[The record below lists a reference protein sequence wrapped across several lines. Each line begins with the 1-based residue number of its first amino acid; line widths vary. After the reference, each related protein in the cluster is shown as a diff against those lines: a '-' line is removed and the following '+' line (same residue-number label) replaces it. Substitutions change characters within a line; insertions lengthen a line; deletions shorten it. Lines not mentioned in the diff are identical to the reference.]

1 MAPNGLGKRRSTQRT
16 GPQPVQRR
24 GDVAT
29 GLTVRTGRA
38 VDQLALVDP
47 LRCLPSG
54 HELVEGAGA
63 VSGVEGSEQRRQIR
77 RRLADLARQ
86 APTSSGEGVV
96 DGTFDVSWRPTR
108 LGEAMKG
115 RAQALHRNAR

>member
-1 MAPNGLGKRRSTQRT
+1 M
-16 GPQPVQRR
+16 QRR

-29 GLTVRTGRA
+29 GLTVATRA
-38 VDQLALVDP
+38 CVDQLALIRP

-63 VSGVEGSEQRRQIR
+63 LSGVEGSEQRGQVR
-77 RRLADLARQ
+77 RWLADLARQ
-86 APTSSGEGVV
+86 APTPSGEGIV
-96 DGTFDVSWRPTR
+96 DATLDVSWRPTR
-108 LGEAMKG
+108 LGEAMKR